1 MADEDARV
9 DALASRLTGPAE
21 VLSSPADVATGEK
34 AAAGGRALMVSGY
47 GSDEAVDTV
56 LRRAG
61 RPRVG
66 ERPKGVLPTVRGR
79 IPEAEHVAFEQLMQQ
94 TGKKESELVREAV
107 RLLLEQHQLAS

>member
-1 MADEDARV
+1 MADEDARF
-9 DALASRLTGPAE
+9 DALASRLPDPAE
-21 VLSSPADVATGEK
+21 VLSSPAAVATGDK
-34 AAAGGRALMVSGY
+34 AAAGGRALMVNEY
-47 GSDEAVDTV
+47 GSDEAVDAI

-66 ERPKGVLPTVRGR
+66 ERPKGVSPTVRGR